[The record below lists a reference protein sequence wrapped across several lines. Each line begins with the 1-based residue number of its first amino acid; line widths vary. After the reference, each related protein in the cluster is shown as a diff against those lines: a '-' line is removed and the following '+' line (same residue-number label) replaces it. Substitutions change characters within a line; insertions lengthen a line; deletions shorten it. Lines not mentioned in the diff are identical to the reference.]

1 MNPYYNDFGSWIR
14 KQFPDFRVQK
24 ISIDAGFSCPNRDG
38 RISSGGCIY
47 CDNRTFNPSYC
58 DRKKSITEQLV
69 EGKAFF
75 ARKYPD
81 MKYLAYFQAYTNT
94 YDTVEHL
101 RRMYEEALTVEDVVG
116 IVIGTRPDCM
126 SDELLDYLVEL
137 NKRTFLLVEYG
148 IESANDETLRRINR
162 GHDFACCH
170 DAVERTHDRGILTG
184 GHIIIGLPGEDAEES
199 LRQAPIISSLPL
211 DILKIHQMQII
222 RGTKLAEQYAQHP
235 FHVYTVEEY
244 IDVIVRY
251 IQLLRKDLVLERF
264 VSQSP
269 KELLVAPKWGLKNY
283 EFTNLLNNRLKK
295 NMAKVAI
302 VILNW
307 NGQAMLAKYLP
318 NVIEYSRQDA
328 EVWVADN
335 CSSDQS
341 MRLLETQFPQVKT
354 IVLEQNFGFAEGY
367 NRALKQIEAEYYILL
382 NSDVEVSHHWLTPL
396 IEFMDSHPQVAAC
409 QPKLLAEYDKDSFEY
424 AGACGGFLDKYG
436 YPFCRG
442 RIFNMVERDNGQYDY
457 QQEILWATGACMMI
471 RSKDYWDAGGLD
483 GRFFAHNEEIDLC
496 WRLRLMGRQIYC
508 IPESEVYHVGG
519 GTLPKSNPMKTFLNF
534 RNNLTMLYK
543 NLSDNEL
550 KKVMRMRWFLDY
562 LAAFE
567 MLILGRNWGDFKAV
581 FKARKAFKAWR
592 ADFDED
598 RRRIQASRQETEI
611 PQIYQKSIL
620 WQYYAKGKK
629 TFRDL
634 M

>member
-1 MNPYYNDFGSWIR
+1 
-14 KQFPDFRVQK
+14 
-24 ISIDAGFSCPNRDG
+24 
-38 RISSGGCIY
+38 
-47 CDNRTFNPSYC
+47 
-58 DRKKSITEQLV
+58 
-69 EGKAFF
+69 
-75 ARKYPD
+75 
-81 MKYLAYFQAYTNT
+81 
-94 YDTVEHL
+94 
-101 RRMYEEALTVEDVVG
+101 
-116 IVIGTRPDCM
+116 
-126 SDELLDYLVEL
+126 
-137 NKRTFLLVEYG
+137 
-148 IESANDETLRRINR
+148 
-162 GHDFACCH
+162 
-170 DAVERTHDRGILTG
+170 
-184 GHIIIGLPGEDAEES
+184 
-199 LRQAPIISSLPL
+199 
-211 DILKIHQMQII
+211 
-222 RGTKLAEQYAQHP
+222 
-235 FHVYTVEEY
+235 
-244 IDVIVRY
+244 
-251 IQLLRKDLVLERF
+251 
-264 VSQSP
+264 
-269 KELLVAPKWGLKNY
+269 
-283 EFTNLLNNRLKK
+283 
-295 NMAKVAI
+295 MAKVAI

-442 RIFNMVERDNGQYDY
+442 RIFNTVERDNGQYDY

-550 KKVMRMRWFLDY
+550 KKVMRTRWFLDY

-581 FKARKAFKAWR
+581 FKARKAFKVWR

-629 TFRDL
+629 TFKDL